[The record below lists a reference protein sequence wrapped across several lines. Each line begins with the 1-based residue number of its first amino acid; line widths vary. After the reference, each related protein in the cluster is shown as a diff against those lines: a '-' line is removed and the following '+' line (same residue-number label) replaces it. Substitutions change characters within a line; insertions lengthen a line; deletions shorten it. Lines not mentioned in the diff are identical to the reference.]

1 MTILRVNDVSS
12 PSGAGV
18 SSGRAVVTGVIL
30 VIGVLVAVFPAFAGY
45 GYWAHG
51 EIGVAAAAVAAVVC
65 LVGGLAGWAAMIPFR
80 GPQAVNG
87 VLLGMLVRMTVP
99 LAAALLL
106 FLRGGPLVRAGLVEM
121 LVAYYLIALILDT
134 VLSVRRV
141 QQISRRE
148 TKA

>member
-1 MTILRVNDVSS
+1 MTILRVNEVSS

-87 VLLGMLVRMTVP
+87 VLLGMLVRQ
-99 LAAALLL
+99 
-106 FLRGGPLVRAGLVEM
+106 GLVQPTRTGE
-121 LVAYYLIALILDT
+121 LIAWAFDAESWVT
-134 VLSVRRV
+134 YGCSAPERA
-141 QQISRRE
+141 E
-148 TKA
+148 KC

>member
-18 SSGRAVVTGVIL
+18 SSGRAVVKGLIL

-121 LVAYYLIALILDT
+121 LVAYYLIALTLDT